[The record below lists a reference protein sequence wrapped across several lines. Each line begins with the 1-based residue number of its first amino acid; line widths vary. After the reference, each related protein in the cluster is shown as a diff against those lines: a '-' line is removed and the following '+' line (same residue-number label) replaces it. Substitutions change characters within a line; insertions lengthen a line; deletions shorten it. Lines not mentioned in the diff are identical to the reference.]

1 MTHSLICL
9 LYVFI
14 FKDLA
19 IPAQIIALPSPTGAA
34 PQDAGHAVQLKASL
48 VKQAL
53 KLRGHWSTGQPG
65 TSILLSHWCIAWE

>member
-1 MTHSLICL
+1 
-9 LYVFI
+9 VFI

-53 KLRGHWSTGQPG
+53 KLRGH
-65 TSILLSHWCIAWE
+65 